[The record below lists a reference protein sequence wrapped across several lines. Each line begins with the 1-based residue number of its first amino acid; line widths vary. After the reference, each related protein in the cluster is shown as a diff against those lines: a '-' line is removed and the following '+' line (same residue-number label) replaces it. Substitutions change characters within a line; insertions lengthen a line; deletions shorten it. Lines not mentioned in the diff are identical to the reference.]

1 MEDLVGLLRIRVKK
15 GINLVNRDSLGSDP
29 FVVITM
35 GSQKLKT
42 RGVENNCNPEWNDEL
57 TLGINDPNQPVNLE
71 VYDKDTFTSHDK
83 MGDAEI
89 DIKPFFDVQRM
100 DVQELSDGTEIRRV
114 KPARD
119 NCLAEESRIIF
130 SNGKIVQDMI
140 LKLRNVESGEVE
152 IQIEWINV
160 PGARDL

>member
-1 MEDLVGLLRIRVKK
+1 MENLIGLLRIRLRR
-15 GINLVNRDSLGSDP
+15 GINLVSRDSNTSDP

-42 RGVENNCNPEWNDEL
+42 RGVENSCNPEWNDEL
-57 TLGINDPNQPVNLE
+57 TLGINDPNQHVNLE
-71 VYDKDTFTSHDK
+71 VYDKDTFTSHDT

-89 DIKPFFDVQRM
+89 DIKPFFEAQGTDVQ
-100 DVQELSDGTEIRRV
+100 DVSDGTEIRRV
-114 KPARD
+114 NPSGD
-119 NCLAEESRIIF
+119 NCLAEESRIII

-140 LKLRNVESGEVE
+140 LKLRNVESGAVD

-160 PGARDL
+160 PC

>member
-1 MEDLVGLLRIRVKK
+1 MDDIVGLLRIRVKR
-15 GINLVNRDSLGSDP
+15 GMNLVSRDSLGSDP

-35 GSQKLKT
+35 GPQKLKT

-57 TLGINDPNQPVNLE
+57 TLAIKDPNEPVNLE
-71 VYDKDTFTSHDK
+71 VYDKDMFTSHDK

-89 DIKPFFDVQRM
+89 DIRTFLEAQKIGI
-100 DVQELSDGTEIRRV
+100 QELSDGTEIQRV
-114 KPARD
+114 KPSRD
-119 NCLAEESRIIF
+119 NCLSKDSRIIS

-140 LKLRNVESGEVE
+140 LRLRNVESGEVE

-160 PGARDL
+160 PGSRDL